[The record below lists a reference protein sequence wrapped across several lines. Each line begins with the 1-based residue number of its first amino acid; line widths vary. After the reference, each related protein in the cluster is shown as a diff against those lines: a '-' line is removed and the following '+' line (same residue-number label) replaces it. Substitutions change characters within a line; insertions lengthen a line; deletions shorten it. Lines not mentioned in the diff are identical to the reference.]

1 MNEVAE
7 TAAPPSLLVVDDEP
21 GIRDLFEREFTSR
34 GWSVFSAAGAREGIE
49 LARIRRPDVAVCDLS
64 LPDGDGASV
73 LETMKGLDPKLEVIV
88 VTGHATLESALSC
101 LRRGAYDYVTKPFRM
116 EDVVRLADRALD
128 RRRMARQVVQ
138 LKELNR
144 LKTDFIAGMSHELRT
159 PMNAVIGFVSLLLD
173 GAYGDLSDRSRQA
186 LLRVDVNARNL
197 LQLINNILDVSKIG
211 TGRMELYT
219 ELFTLDELV
228 REVADGMDSI
238 VRGKKLRLDLRV
250 PEGLRLF
257 TDRLKTKQIL
267 VNLVGNALKFTR
279 EGGVEISA
287 ERVPDASAVRIS
299 VKDTGV
305 GIRPE
310 DIPFLFQ
317 EFKQPDPAAVREF
330 GGTGLGL
337 AIVRKLTGLMGGSVS
352 VESEL
357 GKGSLFTVTLPLQ
370 APGKTT

>member
-1 MNEVAE
+1 
-7 TAAPPSLLVVDDEP
+7 
-21 GIRDLFEREFTSR
+21 
-34 GWSVFSAAGAREGIE
+34 
-49 LARIRRPDVAVCDLS
+49 
-64 LPDGDGASV
+64 

-88 VTGHATLESALSC
+88 VTGHASLESALSC

-173 GAYGDLSDRSRQA
+173 GTYGDLSDRSRQA

-211 TGRMELYT
+211 TGRMELYA

-238 VRGKKLRLDLRV
+238 VRGKKLRLDLHV

-267 VNLVGNALKFTR
+267 INLVGNALKFTR

-337 AIVRKLTGLMGGSVS
+337 AIVRKLTGLLGGSVL
-352 VESEL
+352 VESEP
-357 GKGSLFTVTLPLQ
+357 GKGSLFTVTLPVQGPALPVPEKI
-370 APGKTT
+370 A

>member
-1 MNEVAE
+1 
-7 TAAPPSLLVVDDEP
+7 
-21 GIRDLFEREFTSR
+21 
-34 GWSVFSAAGAREGIE
+34 
-49 LARIRRPDVAVCDLS
+49 
-64 LPDGDGASV
+64 
-73 LETMKGLDPKLEVIV
+73 
-88 VTGHATLESALSC
+88 
-101 LRRGAYDYVTKPFRM
+101 M

-128 RRRMARQVVQ
+128 RRRLSRQLVH

-159 PMNAVIGFVSLLLD
+159 PLNAVIGFVSLLLD
-173 GAYGDLSDRSRQA
+173 GAYGDLGDRSRQA

-211 TGRMELYT
+211 TGRMEIYA
-219 ELFTLDELV
+219 ELFVLDELA

-238 VRGKKLRLDLRV
+238 VRGKGLRLDLRV

-279 EGGVEISA
+279 EGGVEVSA
-287 ERVPDASAVRIS
+287 EKTSDGTAVRFS

-305 GIRPE
+305 GIRAE

-337 AIVRKLTGLMGGSVS
+337 AIVRKLVNILGGSVS
-352 VESEL
+352 VQSEP
-357 GKGSLFTVTLPLQ
+357 GRGSVFTVTLPLQ
-370 APGKTT
+370 GPTAATEGKTP